1 MKNLDNFVL
10 NHPVTFFVGYTGIL
24 TTIGAFFS
32 EDLIG
37 VAALSWLSFIIAFGV
52 VRNK

>member
-1 MKNLDNFVL
+1 MKNLDDFVL
-10 NHPVTFFVGYTGIL
+10 NHSVTFFLGFTSIL
-24 TTIGAFFS
+24 TTISAFFS